1 VLGWYLS
8 LIHKSRYCT
17 NVTAFETRTQ
27 SRRLSPTTKYGHFYI
42 MDDNGDCQKQDL
54 PDESPVQENAKLK
67 PILEAC
73 RDNDLERLIELA
85 TESEGLLNDEIRQ
98 TAWPILLGSRN
109 VEPSEKETPWEH
121 LPPHR
126 DEYQVQLDVD
136 RSFVYYPDHD
146 TPKQLDARKKQLS
159 DVIVEVLRRHPSLCY
174 FQGFHDIVQVI
185 LLVLGPL
192 QSTAAVR
199 RLSLLRIRDF
209 MLPNISGAISH
220 LHLLPAILYSA
231 DPVLYKHLP
240 SNTFF
245 AISAILTLYAHDIQE
260 YSDIARLFDFLLA
273 REAVTS
279 VYLFAAIVLSRKE
292 ELLELDPEE
301 EKDMLHFKLSKLP
314 KPLDLE
320 ALINQAAT
328 LFTAHPPEKLPM
340 RAWHRI
346 SRNSVLKTTRDATA
360 LSRQSFEDGQI
371 WFEAQAEEIRKQQ
384 RREALLKTLKL
395 GLRKYRRP
403 AILGITVAI
412 GVFAWWLGRSKGMEK
427 LWFPGFGRMGN
438 GFGRIK

>member
-1 VLGWYLS
+1 
-8 LIHKSRYCT
+8 
-17 NVTAFETRTQ
+17 
-27 SRRLSPTTKYGHFYI
+27 
-42 MDDNGDCQKQDL
+42 MDDTGDSQQEKL
-54 PDESPVQENAKLK
+54 AKESPKEHAKLK

-73 RDNDLERLIELA
+73 RDNDLKSLIELA
-85 TESEGLLNDEIRQ
+85 TTADGLVSDDVRQ
-98 TAWPILLGSRN
+98 TAWPILLGSSN
-109 VEPSEKETPWEH
+109 VEPEDEKETPWED
-121 LPPHR
+121 LTPHR

-136 RSFVYYPDHD
+136 RSFVYYPNHD
-146 TPKQLDARKKQLS
+146 TPKQLDVRKKQLS
-159 DVIVEVLRRHPSLCY
+159 DVIVEVLRRHPFLCY

-185 LLVLGPL
+185 LLVLGPAH
-192 QSTAAVR
+192 STAAVR
-199 RLSLLRIRDF
+199 RLSILRIRDF

-220 LHLLPAILYSA
+220 LHLLPAILFAA

-279 VYLFAAIVLSRKE
+279 IYLFAAIVLSRKD

-320 ALINQAAT
+320 ALIAHAT
-328 LFTAHPPEKLPM
+328 SLFEAHPPEKLPM

-346 SRNSVLKTTRDATA
+346 SKNSVLKTTRDPTA
-360 LSRQSFEDGQI
+360 LSRQCFNDGRI
-371 WFEAQAEEIRKQQ
+371 WFEGQAEEIRRQQ
-384 RREALLKTLKL
+384 AREVLFKKVKT

-403 AILGITVAI
+403 AMLGVTVAV
-412 GVFAWWLGRSKGMEK
+412 GVLAWWLGRSRGVERF
-427 LWFPGFGRMGN
+427 WFPVFGRMGN
-438 GFGRIK
+438 AFGGIR

>member
-1 VLGWYLS
+1 MDNNGLF
-8 LIHKSRYCT
+8 IREK
-17 NVTAFETRTQ
+17 TAEESVGTDEPIVHNDQ
-27 SRRLSPTTKYGHFYI
+27 RLVKVKYIF
-42 MDDNGDCQKQDL
+42 Q
-54 PDESPVQENAKLK
+54 
-67 PILEAC
+67 AC
-73 RDNDLERLIELA
+73 RDNDLESLIELA
-85 TESEGLLNDEIRQ
+85 TSTDGLINDRIRQ
-98 TAWPILLGSRN
+98 KAWPILLGSAN
-109 VEPSEKETPWEH
+109 VAASEKETPWEQ
-121 LPPHR
+121 LPPHK

-146 TPKQLDARKKQLS
+146 TPKQLDTRKKQLS
-159 DVIVEVLRRHPSLCY
+159 DVIVEVLRRHPSLSY

-185 LLVLGPL
+185 LLVLGPS

-220 LHLLPAILYSA
+220 LHLLPAILCAA

-273 REAVTS
+273 REAITS
-279 VYLFAAIVLSRKE
+279 VYLFAAIVLSRKD

-320 ALINQAAT
+320 ALISSAT
-328 LFTAHPPEKLPM
+328 SLFEAHPPERLPM

-346 SRNSVLKTTRDATA
+346 SSNSVLKTTRDPIA
-360 LSRQSFEDGQI
+360 LWKQSFEDGQI
-371 WFEAQAEEIRKQQ
+371 WFDRQAEEIRTQQ
-384 RREALLKTLKL
+384 RREALLKWLKS
-395 GLRKYRRP
+395 GMRKYRRP
-403 AILGITVAI
+403 AMLGVTVAI
-412 GVFAWWLGRSKGMEK
+412 GVLAWWLGRSRGLERF
-427 LWFPGFGRMGN
+427 WFPAFGRMSSGFGRV
-438 GFGRIK
+438 K

>member
-1 VLGWYLS
+1 
-8 LIHKSRYCT
+8 
-17 NVTAFETRTQ
+17 
-27 SRRLSPTTKYGHFYI
+27 
-42 MDDNGDCQKQDL
+42 MDDTGESQLEKIAE
-54 PDESPVQENAKLK
+54 ESPDQNEHAKLK
-67 PILEAC
+67 LILQAC
-73 RDNDLERLIELA
+73 RDNDLDGLIELA
-85 TESEGLLNDEIRQ
+85 TTTDGLVNDEIRQ
-98 TAWPILLGSRN
+98 IAWPILLG
-109 VEPSEKETPWEH
+109 PSNAEFKDEKETPWED
-121 LPPHR
+121 LSPHR

-159 DVIVEVLRRHPSLCY
+159 DVIVEVLRRHPFLCY
-174 FQGFHDIVQVI
+174 FQGFHDIVQVV
-185 LLVLGPL
+185 LLVLGPS

-199 RLSLLRIRDF
+199 RLSILRIRDF

-220 LHLLPAILYSA
+220 LHLLPAILYAA

-279 VYLFAAIVLSRKE
+279 IYLFAAIVLSRKD

-320 ALINQAAT
+320 ALIAHAT
-328 LFTAHPPEKLPM
+328 SLFRAHPPERLPM

-346 SRNSVLKTTRDATA
+346 SKNSVLKTTRDPTT
-360 LSRQSFEDGQI
+360 LSCQSFEDGRI

-384 RREALLKTLKL
+384 AREELLKMLKT

-403 AILGITVAI
+403 AMLGVTVAI
-412 GVFAWWLGRSKGMEK
+412 GVLAWWLGRSRGMEK
-427 LWFPGFGRMGN
+427 FWFPGFGRMGN